1 MSGWYG
7 GGCGLHALRT
17 EQPSRQT
24 HPGGCPGS
32 YAHKIPG
39 IQASITYDVC
49 YMAAWTLGIEDDK
62 RKRAL
67 GGGL

>member
-32 YAHKIPG
+32 KHTRYPAYIH
-39 IQASITYDVC
+39 DMC
-49 YMAAWTLGIEDDK
+49 YMGTIEGDK